1 MFKDECGTHADSDV
15 TPVVQALKLLTKLF
29 PKLLLAA
36 DVCLCEYTNHGHCGV
51 PSSYSLGGLKHGQT
65 VADLDKEKAGGHPL
79 TFSTGAT
86 DDSSSRPQSPWV
98 FGSDYKLYEESPP
111 TPPASGR
118 SKVDPTAQ
126 SKPDVFTPIPNHANG
141 APHLDPSASAKRI
154 GEVALA
160 YAKAGAHL
168 VAPSDMMDGR
178 IKSIKTMLIEHGYAN
193 RCGVMS
199 YSAKFASGL
208 YGPFR

>member
-1 MFKDECGTHADSDV
+1 M
-15 TPVVQALKLLTKLF
+15 KLLTKLF

-65 VADLDKEKAGGHPL
+65 VANKDKAGGHPL
-79 TFSTGAT
+79 TFSAGVA
-86 DDSSSRPQSPWV
+86 DDSSSRPQSPHPLV
-98 FGSDYKLYEESPP
+98 FGSDYKLYEDSPM
-111 TPPASGR
+111 TPPASAH
-118 SKVDPTAQ
+118 SKVDPMART
-126 SKPDVFTPIPNHANG
+126 KPDVFVPIPNHANG

-208 YGPFR
+208 YGPFRRVDACGQG

>member
-1 MFKDECGTHADSDV
+1 MVQDEAGTLADSDD
-15 TPVVQALKLLTKLF
+15 TPVIQALKLLSRVF

-51 PSSYSLGGLKHGQT
+51 PSSYSLGGIKHQAT
-65 VADLDKEKAGGHPL
+65 SQSAQEPDAQLSPRSAARALHPL
-79 TFSTGAT
+79 
-86 DDSSSRPQSPWV
+86 V
-98 FGSDYKLYEESPP
+98 FGSDYQQYENADS
-111 TPPASGR
+111 TPHTVPGLN
-118 SKVDPTAQ
+118 AQ
-126 SKPDVFTPIPNHANG
+126 TGAFTPFPAHLNG
-141 APHLDPSASAKRI
+141 APHLDPAASAKRI

-178 IKSIKTMLIEHGYAN
+178 IKAIKTKLVEAGYAN

-199 YSAKFASGL
+199 YAAKFASAL